1 MARFND
7 STPTPDQQRAA
18 RPAAPEISAA
28 EHDRHA
34 AANAEQVRLL
44 RAHLTGGKPC

>member
-7 STPTPDQQRAA
+7 STPTPDEQQ
-18 RPAAPEISAA
+18 PTQPVAPQPTPTEQ
-28 EHDRHA
+28 DRHA

>member
-1 MARFND
+1 MARYAD

-18 RPAAPEISAA
+18 QPTTPQPTAA

-44 RAHLTGGKPC
+44 RAHLTGGNPC

>member
-7 STPTPDQQRAA
+7 STPTPDEQQ
-18 RPAAPEISAA
+18 PTPPVAPQPTPTEQ
-28 EHDRHA
+28 DRHA

>member
-7 STPTPDQQRAA
+7 STLTPDQQRAA
-18 RPAAPEISAA
+18 QPTAQHPTAA

-44 RAHLTGGKPC
+44 RAHLTGRKPC

>member
-7 STPTPDQQRAA
+7 STPTPAQQRAA
-18 RPAAPEISAA
+18 QAA
-28 EHDRHA
+28 EQARHA

>member
-7 STPTPDQQRAA
+7 STPTPDQQQ
-18 RPAAPEISAA
+18 PTSPVTPQPTPTEQ
-28 EHDRHA
+28 DRHA

-44 RAHLTGGKPC
+44 RAHLTGGNPC